1 MTICILSFACCKWA
15 LHAFVR
21 AGPSPTPL
29 VTASSMGQN
38 LERRAQADAGV
49 SDPASRSIGARYPAL
64 RSTLFAAG
72 TDGIALDMR
81 RRPRWGAS
89 APGEPVPDII
99 RVAME
104 PGQHRRAPLWTL
116 RAPAWSR
123 AVAGSNRP
131 LPEGLVPTPA
141 PSRSNG

>member
-64 RSTLFAAG
+64 
-72 TDGIALDMR
+72 
-81 RRPRWGAS
+81 
-89 APGEPVPDII
+89 PDII